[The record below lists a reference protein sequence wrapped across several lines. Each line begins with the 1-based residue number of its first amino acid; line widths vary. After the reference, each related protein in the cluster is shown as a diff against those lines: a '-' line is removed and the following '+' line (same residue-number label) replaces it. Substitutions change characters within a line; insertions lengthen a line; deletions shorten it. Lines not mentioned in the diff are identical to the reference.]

1 MTDIV
6 KRLCSC
12 HGIESGDPDCNC
24 TEAADEIERL
34 RKRAQSRLVLYA
46 ELRKQDIE
54 IERLRGEFKR
64 LLMHYNFRSELYT
77 NDADVGRHRPRGAG
91 EQMTDIVER
100 LRDHDIMGHPLLQA
114 ERIMQEAADEIERL
128 HAAEDQ
134 LAKARLKIGD
144 QADRID
150 QLEAELSRLRE
161 KFR

>member
-1 MTDIV
+1 
-6 KRLCSC
+6 
-12 HGIESGDPDCNC
+12 
-24 TEAADEIERL
+24 
-34 RKRAQSRLVLYA
+34 
-46 ELRKQDIE
+46 
-54 IERLRGEFKR
+54 
-64 LLMHYNFRSELYT
+64 
-77 NDADVGRHRPRGAG
+77 
-91 EQMTDIVER
+91 MTDIVER

-128 HAAEDQ
+128 RAAEDQ